1 MIRKYTA
8 QQFELAA
15 KAVSMFM
22 KRSLSKKHIMK
33 SLDKMEQDCKEL
45 GIDINNK
52 TIGQLSDEIKAK
64 RNLK

>member
-22 KRSLSKKHIMK
+22 KRTMSRKYVLK

-45 GIDINNK
+45 GIDIKNK
-52 TIGQLSDEIKAK
+52 TIGQISDEIKQK
-64 RNLK
+64 RVTK